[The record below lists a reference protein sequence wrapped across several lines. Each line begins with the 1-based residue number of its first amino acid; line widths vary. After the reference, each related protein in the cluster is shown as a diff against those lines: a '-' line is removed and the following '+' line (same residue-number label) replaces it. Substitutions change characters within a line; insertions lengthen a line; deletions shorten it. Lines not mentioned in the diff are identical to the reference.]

1 MKSDISV
8 VIPLYNKEKEI
19 ACTLRSVLAQTSQ
32 PLEIIVV
39 DDGSTDGSAA
49 RVEEIGSPLIRLIQ
63 QENRGV
69 SAARNRAMQEACGE
83 YAALLDG
90 DDTWEPGYLA
100 EIERL
105 IAAYPGCGAY
115 ATSFNVDDG
124 HHLTPGDTPQTEG
137 VVDFFTEAL
146 SHYVLIP
153 SSTTLRRKPALSLG
167 GFPEGMRLGEDQ
179 YLWTKLART
188 SPVCFSPARLV
199 RYSKAASNRSAAIYR
214 PEQTRFSFEDLY
226 EPAARDSSNEYV
238 ARAALGKA
246 LVVSAKGG
254 TAEAARA
261 ANSSPTPGTT
271 GVRCANSA
279 SSTHCPSA
287 GAVRCSRPTTAW
299 PGRSPGKGCNETPG
313 HNRRGS
319 GRHDSRAK
327 PPTNTLR
334 QTKKSRH
341 REMPGSSLCAKRKT
355 TPLPPR
361 PSWRYRRS
369 PRRRPPPDARSAS
382 RPPHAPRREAPWY
395 P

>member
-19 ACTLRSVLAQTSQ
+19 ARTLRSVLAQTSQ

-49 RVEEIGSPLIRLIQ
+49 RVEEIGSPLIRLIR

-167 GFPEGMRLGEDQ
+167 GFPEGMRMGEDQ

-261 ANSSPTPGTT
+261 AKFFAYTRHDRRTLRKLRILNALP
-271 GVRCANSA
+271 VRWRGPLLAAYN
-279 SSTHCPSA
+279 
-287 GAVRCSRPTTAW
+287 RLAW
-299 PGRSPGKGCNETPG
+299 AIAGKGCNETPG
-313 HNRRGS
+313 HNHRGS

-327 PPTNTLR
+327 PPTNPLR

>member
-19 ACTLRSVLAQTSQ
+19 ACTLRSVLAHTSQ

-261 ANSSPTPGTT
+261 AKFFAYT
-271 GVRCANSA
+271 
-279 SSTHCPSA
+279 
-287 GAVRCSRPTTAW
+287 
-299 PGRSPGKGCNETPG
+299 
-313 HNRRGS
+313 
-319 GRHDSRAK
+319 RHDRR
-327 PPTNTLR
+327 TLR
-334 QTKKSRH
+334 KLRILNALPV
-341 REMPGSSLCAKRKT
+341 RWRGPLLAAYNRLAWAIARKGM
-355 TPLPPR
+355 
-361 PSWRYRRS
+361 
-369 PRRRPPPDARSAS
+369 
-382 RPPHAPRREAPWY
+382 
-395 P
+395 

>member
-19 ACTLRSVLAQTSQ
+19 ARTLRSVLAQTSQ

-49 RVEEIGSPLIRLIQ
+49 RVEE
-63 QENRGV
+63 
-69 SAARNRAMQEACGE
+69 
-83 YAALLDG
+83 
-90 DDTWEPGYLA
+90 
-100 EIERL
+100 

-167 GFPEGMRLGEDQ
+167 GFPEGMRMGEDQ

-261 ANSSPTPGTT
+261 AKFFAYT
-271 GVRCANSA
+271 
-279 SSTHCPSA
+279 
-287 GAVRCSRPTTAW
+287 
-299 PGRSPGKGCNETPG
+299 
-313 HNRRGS
+313 
-319 GRHDSRAK
+319 RHDRR
-327 PPTNTLR
+327 TLR
-334 QTKKSRH
+334 KLRILNALPV
-341 REMPGSSLCAKRKT
+341 RWRGPLLAAYNRLAWAIARKGM
-355 TPLPPR
+355 
-361 PSWRYRRS
+361 
-369 PRRRPPPDARSAS
+369 
-382 RPPHAPRREAPWY
+382 
-395 P
+395 

>member
-1 MKSDISV
+1 
-8 VIPLYNKEKEI
+8 
-19 ACTLRSVLAQTSQ
+19 
-32 PLEIIVV
+32 
-39 DDGSTDGSAA
+39 
-49 RVEEIGSPLIRLIQ
+49 
-63 QENRGV
+63 
-69 SAARNRAMQEACGE
+69 MQEACGE

-246 LVVSAKGG
+246 LVISAKGG
-254 TAEAARA
+254 TAQAARA
-261 ANSSPTPGTT
+261 AKFFAYT
-271 GVRCANSA
+271 
-279 SSTHCPSA
+279 
-287 GAVRCSRPTTAW
+287 
-299 PGRSPGKGCNETPG
+299 
-313 HNRRGS
+313 
-319 GRHDSRAK
+319 RHDRR
-327 PPTNTLR
+327 TLR
-334 QTKKSRH
+334 KLRILNALPV
-341 REMPGSSLCAKRKT
+341 RWRGPLLAAYNRLAWAIARKGM
-355 TPLPPR
+355 
-361 PSWRYRRS
+361 
-369 PRRRPPPDARSAS
+369 
-382 RPPHAPRREAPWY
+382 
-395 P
+395 

>member
-246 LVVSAKGG
+246 LVISAKGG

-261 ANSSPTPGTT
+261 AKFFAYTRHDRRTLRKLRILNALP
-271 GVRCANSA
+271 VRWRGPLLAAYN
-279 SSTHCPSA
+279 
-287 GAVRCSRPTTAW
+287 RLAW
-299 PGRSPGKGCNETPG
+299 AIAGKGCNETPG
-313 HNRRGS
+313 RNRRGS

-327 PPTNTLR
+327 SPAP
-334 QTKKSRH
+334 S
-341 REMPGSSLCAKRKT
+341 AKQKI
-355 TPLPPR
+355 P
-361 PSWRYRRS
+361 
-369 PRRRPPPDARSAS
+369 AS
-382 RPPHAPRREAPWY
+382 
-395 P
+395 